1 MKLARATVTIP
12 AAGRLSAK
20 TVTLSVERTAFFRG
34 YGAAIG
40 ARTVQE
46 AFLRYPCEQVQVPQS

>member
-1 MKLARATVTIP
+1 MKSARAIITIP
-12 AAGRLSAK
+12 AAGRLQAK

-40 ARTVQE
+40 ANTVQE
-46 AFLRYPCEQVQVPQS
+46 AYLRYPCEQVQVPR

>member
-1 MKLARATVTIP
+1 MKSARATITIP
-12 AAGRLSAK
+12 AAGRLPAK

-40 ARTVQE
+40 AGTVQE
-46 AFLRYPCEQVQVPQS
+46 AFLRYPWNQLRVPQS